1 MLTMT
6 LINRVVTLWT
16 AKQARVTEQKVFL
29 SGVMPESI
37 TTKGAYAYIVVKG
50 NTFPIRAELSRAGL
64 RWSSADQ
71 SWGLAVN
78 SQSDGFR
85 KYDQIAP
92 VIAKAFKTLGPVI
105 EKFNREVDERNKAVT
120 PAGPRTVQEIAQ
132 RIDSISRRKNFLD
145 AAGLQIG
152 YTNKGPGAPEDIM
165 YMTGNTLP
173 LRDAFRKFG
182 WKWWPEKRAWWLPLS
197 EWRVVER
204 PFMAAIA
211 PLVSKAPVP
220 TEPSEAPAAGGSSL
234 PWSKGSVWLENIYHE
249 DEAEDT
255 GIRFTAAGPDSVD
268 VEVTFMFDEYGQG
281 PRRMPNAKG
290 VEIYVKAVKGGRY
303 ALRRTR

>member
-1 MLTMT
+1 MNST
-6 LINRVVTLWT
+6 NRVATNWID
-16 AKQARVTEQKVFL
+16 KHARITEQKAFL

-37 TTKGAYAYIVVKG
+37 TTRGAYAYITVTG
-50 NTFPIRAELSRAGL
+50 NTFPLKGDLSRAGL
-64 RWSSADQ
+64 RWRPSDQ
-71 SWGLAVN
+71 SWALAVN
-78 SQSDGFR
+78 SQSDGYR

-92 VIAKAFKTLGPVI
+92 VIAKAFRTLGPII
-105 EKFNREVDERNKAVT
+105 EKFNREVDERNKAIT
-120 PAGPRTVQEIAQ
+120 PVGPQTMREIAQ
-132 RIDSISRRKNFLD
+132 RIDSISRRKDFL
-145 AAGLQIG
+145 AGAGLQVTH
-152 YTNKGPGAPEDIM
+152 TNKGPSAPEDIL

-211 PLVSKAPVP
+211 PLVPA
-220 TEPSEAPAAGGSSL
+220 TPSATTPAAPATGGSL
-234 PWSKGSVWLENIYHE
+234 PWSNGSVWLENIYHE

-255 GIRFTAAGPDSVD
+255 GIRFTAAGPNSVD
-268 VEVTFMFDEYGQG
+268 VEVTFMFDDYGQG

-290 VEIYVKAVKGGRY
+290 VEIYVKAIKGGRY
-303 ALRRTR
+303 VKKSR